1 MSANEERSSAVKIKS
16 NIVKLF
22 SLPPSAFGSH
32 LIRLCL
38 RSATLSRAKSRPWR
52 LRSKQRLRALAP
64 QGEGLAR
71 HERKCEERLC
81 VNPDAISKSKHK
93 QRTPPMVT
101 TGGDLLKLYRISC
114 RFADKSSAISAKG
127 GTLSHAYS
135 YCFALPN
142 HRQFGREHRSRL
154 L

>member
-1 MSANEERSSAVKIKS
+1 MALHKPLGINKGQSPLFVPLVTFVTHESNCPRGMSANGKRSSAVKIKS

-64 QGEGLAR
+64 QGEGLVR
-71 HERKCEERLC
+71 HEREGKEKQC
-81 VNPDAISKSKHK
+81 VN
-93 QRTPPMVT
+93 
-101 TGGDLLKLYRISC
+101 L
-114 RFADKSSAISAKG
+114 
-127 GTLSHAYS
+127 GTLS
-135 YCFALPN
+135 
-142 HRQFGREHRSRL
+142 
-154 L
+154 